1 MPHLIQLFEDSHR
14 YTVDGE
20 EVPSVSEL
28 TRFISRE
35 VYSDVRQGAMDNAAS
50 RGTRIH
56 KAAEALDKF
65 GSVEIEDEL
74 IGYLKAYI
82 AFLKEYKP
90 EWQKI
95 EWAVSNGLL
104 YAGTLDRYGTM
115 EDKHVI
121 VDIKSTSRISQP
133 HKVLYTAAQNL
144 YRMAVQPD
152 NPVDAIYI
160 LQLKSDGKYKL
171 YQLEI
176 QDELAMSCIALHQ
189 ALKKIKRTKK
199 ENEND

>member
-35 VYSDVRQGAMDNAAS
+35 VYSDVRQDAMDNAAS

-82 AFLKEYKP
+82 AFLKEHKP

-121 VDIKSTSRISQP
+121 VDIKSTGRISQP

>member
-1 MPHLIQLFEDSHR
+1 MPNLIQFFADEHR

-35 VYSDVRQGAMDNAAS
+35 VYTGVIQTAMDRAAD

-56 KAAEALDKF
+56 KATEALDKF

-74 IGYLKAYI
+74 VPYLKAYLN
-82 AFLKEYKP
+82 FLRERRP

-95 EWAVSNGLL
+95 EWTVNNGTL
-104 YAGTLDRYGTM
+104 YAGTLDRYGRL
-115 EDKHVI
+115 DGKRSI
-121 VDIKSTSRISQP
+121 IDIKSAANISRP

-144 YRMAVQPD
+144 YRLAIEPE
-152 NPVDAIYI
+152 NPVEALCI
-160 LQLKSDGKYKL
+160 LQLKADGSYKL
-171 YQLEI
+171 INLEI
-176 QDELAMSCIALHQ
+176 QDSLAESCITLHQ
-189 ALKKIKRTKK
+189 ALKKQKRTKK
-199 ENEND
+199 EKEND